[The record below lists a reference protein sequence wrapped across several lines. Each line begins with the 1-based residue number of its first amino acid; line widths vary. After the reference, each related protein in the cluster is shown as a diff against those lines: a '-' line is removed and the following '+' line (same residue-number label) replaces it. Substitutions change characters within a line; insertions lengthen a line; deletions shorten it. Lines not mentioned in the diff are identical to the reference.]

1 MGFQDRAEGW
11 AARLHLGA
19 VPKPVFLGVALLL
32 CVVLAI
38 AAVGLGVGGDAG
50 GFEVVAAG
58 AAEASQEDAESST
71 GADGGDGKGVA
82 AASSGEA
89 GVVGASSGT
98 GDTVLPA
105 QAETPPRSL
114 CVHVD
119 GAVASP
125 GVYYLDEGSRVIDAV
140 EAAGGVRDDAVTA
153 TVNLAQELEDGQQV
167 VIPAVGEE
175 SEVVPG
181 AGAGTGASGSASSAS
196 SSGLININTAS
207 ASELTALS
215 GIGEATA
222 AKIVADREANGPFAS
237 VDDLT
242 RVSGIGEKKLEA
254 IRDAICV

>member
-1 MGFQDRAEGW
+1 MGFQDSAEGW

-32 CVVLAI
+32 CVMLVV
-38 AAVGLGVGGDAG
+38 AAFGLGAG
-50 GFEVVAAG
+50 GNAGSFEVVATG
-58 AAEASQEDAESST
+58 DVEASQEDAGSLT
-71 GADGGDGKGVA
+71 GADGSDGEGVA

-89 GVVGASSGT
+89 GLAGAFT
-98 GDTVLPA
+98 GAGDRVLPA
-105 QAETPPRSL
+105 QAEAPARNL

-119 GAVASP
+119 GAVATP

-196 SSGLININTAS
+196 FSGLININTAS